1 FPKRKKILKGISLSV
16 EEGNIFG
23 YLGPN
28 GAGKTTTIK
37 CLLNLI
43 APDRGAIEILGFPH
57 HSIKARSQLG
67 FSPENPYF
75 YDYLSAEEF
84 LDFYGRLFGLKKS
97 VRNERTARL
106 LREVGLE
113 RSRHIQLRK
122 FSRGMLQRIGLA
134 QALIN
139 DPALVLLDEPLSG
152 LDPIGRKE
160 IRDLI
165 VGLREQGKTVF
176 LSSHIL
182 QDLEMICDEVAMI
195 VEGRI
200 VSQGKLADLISEKV
214 LFTEIVLSGVDIRD
228 LKEFGEGLIPQG
240 GRTLIKV
247 YDEDR
252 ITVLLD
258 LVHGTKGKIHS
269 LIPRTQTL
277 EDFFVGTVKK
287 Q

>member
-1 FPKRKKILKGISLSV
+1 MATALKIDSIHKTFQTGFFPKRKKILKGISLSV

-165 VGLREQGKTVF
+165 VGLREQGKT
-176 LSSHIL
+176 
-182 QDLEMICDEVAMI
+182 
-195 VEGRI
+195 
-200 VSQGKLADLISEKV
+200 
-214 LFTEIVLSGVDIRD
+214 
-228 LKEFGEGLIPQG
+228 
-240 GRTLIKV
+240 
-247 YDEDR
+247 
-252 ITVLLD
+252 
-258 LVHGTKGKIHS
+258 
-269 LIPRTQTL
+269 
-277 EDFFVGTVKK
+277 
-287 Q
+287 